1 MKPGFEEE
9 DNLDEKATSD
19 EEFDC
24 SSVTV
29 SSEGERKIAA
39 LDEKSRRLKA
49 QFAEENRL
57 AIESMDKIREEI
69 KQSQER
75 EDAITNDMEEMRQ
88 RQDEIKQDLRRL
100 DEISKRREREE
111 EKWKAKIDKK
121 KKKIAERLEKVR
133 ADRFEY
139 QQETEADNENP
150 ENQGPSAV
158 ELKNGAGR
166 KVEQASKDATKTT
179 TSCHEEDKADNILY
193 EPHEVKEYSSV
204 RQLEKKRKE
213 LRRLEKMEKKAIK
226 REKLEQR
233 ERKKIEKE
241 KRKVARKLEKL
252 RTKNSAVTEKNLG
265 YSESV
270 DNQAQAVS
278 SALLHEDSEEPQIV
292 NQTEHQTIHLT
303 ATYDVDQKEQNASNE
318 ASDRDPTEGHSSS
331 HSLDVR
337 PSVSKVVTVALGN
350 SELDISEGVKKPV
363 FDRII
368 CETEVAE
375 LSSEE
380 LETMQQRSFELPD
393 DKYVATE
400 GSVGEELEKKPYHE
414 FVMENSKESSH
425 SGDDQ
430 MDNEDASEDVEID
443 CLEKEDTLEDISV
456 ELFSIEEEV
465 DRIEPHNNPKCGR
478 ELLKNFESE
487 ECASKTAGT
496 EYNELTSFRGE
507 ILVNNSSKR
516 KVVSTGTIGASGKEP
531 LAKSDDFDQ
540 TDGECHDKDGLLQCL
555 DDTGMELS
563 TRSKKNKWSG
573 YSLEKSVPRPEYI
586 KEDGNDVP
594 DELVNDGNDDFEHGN
609 RSPIENCR
617 RIANEPSTLMRK
629 VSGRLTPGGLKPLF
643 NSHGA
648 EELNSIFEDT
658 VPSEEEVEDKVRG
671 EDGQFPLEESSSLNH
686 LETASFED
694 ETWNHDHEMNFKD
707 LPKEMQE
714 AIIQQYAAC
723 TDVEGAEN
731 VEVEIVYEEV
741 SRRSSDAN
749 SFSIVCEEAS
759 VQTCDQESWLEQDI
773 VEEIDDASIKEPSLS
788 EERPLAI
795 LTCDEMNVKQE
806 SVHGLETKPEA
817 ELGESGGNVG
827 RDHHELRDR
836 IDKSGV
842 MEFSEPPL
850 TASEAVSA
858 ESSLVH
864 SPDLQS
870 STAGRYNKGAL
881 PEELK
886 PLPMKA
892 ASTSNSLEY
901 MPISHAHKCSDRLSS
916 HQKSYLSQSTAMR
929 NFQEVEFIAEF
940 DDGLDEI
947 EEALKMAENQSEAT
961 TVYASKVVGA
971 FPQSTVESP
980 DRKTQEVFPH
990 HGTTKSVEKFTGLKE
1005 DTTSHQDINIP
1016 LLISDGDTNNTPLA
1030 AYKEAIH
1037 YSHSHQSG
1045 NGEDVEK
1052 AFMDRNLHPIIDI
1065 PNELD
1070 SSAPFNCALQSDHS
1084 GDRDA
1089 YSSESRASSFGNNM
1103 LEKTNDQKLFLGS
1116 ENKDVHNRGEVSDFA
1131 YRMEG
1136 PLAET
1141 KVQDEQRLLM
1151 DLDAIN
1157 TRNQQLMEENAQN
1170 DEDSF
1175 NEEARYDSSKNLVEV
1190 SGIATETSRA
1200 DSAVGKAGDE
1210 SPVAEIEEL
1219 LREEDSKVEKS
1230 HSICD
1235 TGDELDSWR
1244 SMDDMLP
1251 SDFHCVI
1258 GGEDN
1263 SFFGAPYLCD
1273 IVNKKPNH
1281 KKEEQDRETLEL
1293 ETNLVS
1299 ALESTAAST
1308 EHHRDTGL
1316 LSPRKDE
1323 NISVVGECVKSTSNE
1338 VRALEIEKDT
1348 KLDSVCDLALPR
1360 VNGVK
1365 KVVSSAHQGIL
1376 VPSIDDEVLAVGEE
1390 SVLQAAPG
1398 MGRSFQKDNK
1408 EADSDV
1414 KANADDRF
1422 VSVDS
1427 LIDERLGTSLKEEFC
1442 QVDTPSKEGSQRPHA
1457 TKRLSSGKG
1466 RVTKFKVNEDEFI
1479 DDIDRLLDEVEED
1492 IRIEESMSSP
1502 KSNYHSS
1509 ESKKAVEE
1517 IEDQSIIDV
1526 GTVDESVTRVT
1537 DIGNEESLLS
1547 SCDEEVAAIN
1557 GSTIDMLSED
1567 EEEPDSWDALNE
1579 LVDRRFQNRDSNFV
1593 LNDGENRVSD
1603 ERRRANYERRI
1614 AAVVNISEH
1623 LVHQELLA
1631 AIKALECEVTE
1642 IDTMEDEVKQSVT
1655 KHHVQKD
1662 GLNSPKEDEIQGNV
1676 TDKVKGVT
1684 CSGEKATVRDAIEQ
1698 LNKLHSMVTDIRE
1711 QLSGR
1716 NASKGQRFAL
1726 KTMLNSVPVLLNSI
1740 RTLDEYIG
1748 EMAEELK
1755 QATEKSNKG
1764 SVKSD
1769 EHAWTEMLEES
1780 RKENAKML
1788 VEITVL
1794 QEEVEA
1800 FKKQNESLH
1809 YQLKATKAELKC
1821 LQSRHE
1827 YKQRELTNLKNDFE
1841 RKEKKWDDAEESL
1854 ENALK
1859 DKLELLDDVE
1869 YLEESLR
1876 FSRENN
1882 ERLNNRVDELNE
1894 TIKELKKRAKM
1905 DNKRHEYG
1913 HLREE
1918 VELLQGSLEL
1928 SNQRETLSRCKV
1940 DDLEAEVSHFK
1951 HCEQTLKSNL
1961 KTVKSEKSRIIEQ
1974 LEEQLSTAENEN
1986 TRMMAELSRASD
1998 NENLLQNENMR
2009 VIKQL
2014 EEQLNKLINENS
2026 MLNAELSKVSEKDNQ
2041 MTELKSE
2048 TTMVIKRLEDQLVNL
2063 EMENHN
2069 LVTELHKV
2077 SEKDNEMIELKG
2089 ETSKLIEQLEDQLAT
2104 LKRENSMLT
2113 TELYKASEHNN
2124 ETSELNDETPKFISN
2139 LEDQLAT
2146 LRKENSL
2153 LTAEL
2158 YKASEKDNHMSE
2170 VKRETSKVINKLED
2184 QLGTLRRENF
2194 TPATELSEASKKDNQ
2209 ESELQSETSKV
2220 LKKLEDKLA
2229 TLKKKN
2235 STLATELNKASEQK
2249 CVTSKVIKQLEDHL
2263 DALLVE
2269 NSKLATE
2276 VNKASKKDYQMKE
2289 LRRETSKVI
2298 NKLEDQLATL
2308 KMEKF
2313 TLATEL
2319 SKASKKDNQMSELK
2333 RETSKVINKL
2343 EDQLATLKEEN
2354 STLATKLSKVS
2365 EKDKQLTELL
2375 NQVENLTTENKLQQH
2390 QALEAKKQFADGLK
2404 CAQEETSRLVE
2415 GSMRSRRTRR
2425 SKSSDIKMLR
2435 RRIRQN
2441 EQEIEFLGRFIQQ
2454 RGLEFGRRPQYH
2466 IDQDPTDA
2474 PDKLPD
2480 VKGCLNH
2487 EKEQGNDNQDA
2498 SQVQEMEK
2506 VIEGIR
2512 KSLRQTEND
2521 LQQTKDALMLKTERT
2536 EFLERRV
2543 EETETLLEETSKRL
2557 RQNQFNLE
2565 QTDATLRQQLKRS
2578 ATLENQLQETENAR
2592 NTAVTSTMNKD
2603 QELEEAF
2610 SRICQKDQR
2619 IDDLINELKQ
2629 ERFDKGCLKR
2639 TIEVTEYDA
2648 LREKGLLERLRE
2660 VENQL
2665 QRTEELK
2672 ETTLASLMDK
2682 QQELAHLHRSVSNK
2696 DAQIDDLTLEL
2707 KQQRLDKDFLKR
2719 TIAVTV
2725 CNAKREKG
2733 LLERST
2739 QLEKKLQ
2746 EMQEMREKTLASL
2759 QNNKEALEQ
2768 ANNKNDELTQRLNRE
2783 IMDKECLRRAVEAAE
2798 SDVKREKEL
2807 LEKREAKL
2815 EIQLQEM
2822 EKLQERTQSSLH
2834 DKATELQQV
2843 YTRLRRKDETIDQL
2857 KQELKQERSEKRDLK
2872 KAMERQNYNVQRQKI
2887 LLNDKEGEVK
2897 SLKEQLCDYEKK
2909 VEKLNVNLKQMRTE
2923 LEAADDILAYRKD
2936 NVGNTGISSRI
2947 QYDHLQV
2954 FPTRQ
2959 SRHTKENFREI
2970 GSLMVH
2976 VADRLSKL
2984 LQRQKEVDS
2993 SAALLKQ
3000 KEVEAKRVV
3009 ESLRGELNQRDDELE
3024 GLKSALLKSVTEA
3037 ECTRG
3042 HLREAEHENIDL
3054 KKTLADESDQVKKL
3068 EILVKQL
3075 EGDLERAQ
3083 NSSKDKDTALEE
3095 TKESLQ
3101 LKRSLLTSMEA
3112 KLCLKDNEIEEL
3124 RVANKERG
3132 LELERVQI
3140 SLREVKKELESSSSI
3155 ITKQNEEFVHLRPSV
3170 NRKTWE
3176 ADQMKFRVEPT
3187 QREVKL
3193 LSIQLECAKKD
3204 KESLSRELAAATVRL
3219 ENEQVLAN
3227 TQKKVLQEQ
3236 MKSGLQDLKDKSKL
3250 IWDMKMKLRE
3260 STARISRLETEKL
3273 EQEKRFRDYKR
3284 KLVYAVKQLK
3294 QSLNMAN
3301 ENERLV
3307 HSGIGSVARE
3317 MSELRTENQTL
3328 CGRPEDGIAD
3338 TSSGL
3343 VKVRLAFVVTF
3354 SLGIHI

>member
-111 EKWKAKIDKK
+111 EKWKAKVDKK

-133 ADRFEY
+133 TDRFEY

-265 YSESV
+265 YSDSV

-303 ATYDVDQKEQNASNE
+303 ATYDVDQKEQDASNE

-350 SELDISEGVKKPV
+350 SELDISESVKKPV
-363 FDRII
+363 FDSII

-375 LSSEE
+375 LSSQE

-400 GSVGEELEKKPYHE
+400 GSVGEELEKKPYNE

-496 EYNELTSFRGE
+496 EYSELTSFRGE
-507 ILVNNSSKR
+507 ILVNNSSMR

-531 LAKSDDFDQ
+531 PAKSDDFDQ

-563 TRSKKNKWSG
+563 TRSKKNKWTG
-573 YSLEKSVPRPEYI
+573 YSLEKSVPRPECI

-594 DELVNDGNDDFEHGN
+594 DEFVNDGNDDTIDVTLSNEDFEHGN

-617 RIANEPSTLMRK
+617 RIANEPSPLMRK
-629 VSGRLTPGGLKPLF
+629 VSGRLTPGGLQPLF

-648 EELNSIFEDT
+648 EELNSISEDT

-671 EDGQFPLEESSSLNH
+671 KDGQFPLEESSSLNH

-723 TDVEGAEN
+723 TDVKGAEN

-773 VEEIDDASIKEPSLS
+773 VEEIDDAYIKEPSLS
-788 EERPLAI
+788 EERPLAF

-817 ELGESGGNVG
+817 ELGESGGKVG
-827 RDHHELRDR
+827 RDHHELQDR

-881 PEELK
+881 PGELK

-916 HQKSYLSQSTAMR
+916 HQKAYHLQSTAMR

-940 DDGLDEI
+940 DDVLDEV
-947 EEALKMAENQSEAT
+947 EEALKMAENQSEAK

-980 DRKTQEVFPH
+980 DRKTQEVLPD
-990 HGTTKSVEKFTGLKE
+990 HGTNKSVEKFTGLKE

-1030 AYKEAIH
+1030 ENKEAIH
-1037 YSHSHQSG
+1037 YSYSHQSG

-1070 SSAPFNCALQSDHS
+1070 SSAPFNCALKSDHS

-1151 DLDAIN
+1151 DLDSIN

-1190 SGIATETSRA
+1190 SGIATETSLA

-1230 HSICD
+1230 YSICD

-1251 SDFHCVI
+1251 SNFHCVI

-1308 EHHRDTGL
+1308 EHHRDIGL

-1323 NISVVGECVKSTSNE
+1323 NISVVGERVKSTSNE

-1422 VSVDS
+1422 VPVDS
-1427 LIDERLGTSLKEEFC
+1427 LIDKRLGTPLEEEFC
-1442 QVDTPSKEGSQRPHA
+1442 QVDTPSKDGSQRPHA

-1517 IEDQSIIDV
+1517 VEDQSIIDV
-1526 GTVDESVTRVT
+1526 GTLDESVTRVT

-1557 GSTIDMLSED
+1557 DSTIDMMSED
-1567 EEEPDSWDALNE
+1567 EEEPDSWDALDE

-1642 IDTMEDEVKQSVT
+1642 IDAMEDEVKQSVT
-1655 KHHVQKD
+1655 KHHVQED
-1662 GLNSPKEDEIQGNV
+1662 GLNSPKEDEIQRNV

-1684 CSGEKATVRDAIEQ
+1684 CSREKATVRDAIEQ

-1726 KTMLNSVPVLLNSI
+1726 KTMVNSVPVLMNSI

-1780 RKENAKML
+1780 RKENAKLL
-1788 VEITVL
+1788 VEITVM

-1809 YQLKATKAELKC
+1809 YELKATNAELKC

-1882 ERLNNRVDELNE
+1882 ERLKNRVDELNE

-1918 VELLQGSLEL
+1918 VELLKGSLEL
-1928 SNQRETLSRCKV
+1928 SNQRETLSRCEV

-1974 LEEQLSTAENEN
+1974 LEEKLSTAENEN

-1998 NENLLQNENMR
+1998 NENLLKKENTR

-2014 EEQLNKLINENS
+2014 EDQINKLTNENS
-2026 MLNAELSKVSEKDNQ
+2026 TLNAELSKVSEKDNQ

-2048 TTMVIKRLEDQLVNL
+2048 TTMVIKQLEDQLANL
-2063 EMENHN
+2063 KKKNHN
-2069 LVTELHKV
+2069 LATELYKV

-2104 LKRENSMLT
+2104 MKRENSILT
-2113 TELYKASEHNN
+2113 SELYKESEKNN
-2124 ETSELNDETPKFISN
+2124 EMSELTGETSMFISN

-2158 YKASEKDNHMSE
+2158 YKASEKDNQMSE
-2170 VKRETSKVINKLED
+2170 LKRETSKVVNELEDELVTLKMEKSMLATELSKASEKDKQMSELKRETSKVIN
-2184 QLGTLRRENF
+2184 R
-2194 TPATELSEASKKDNQ
+2194 
-2209 ESELQSETSKV
+2209 
-2220 LKKLEDKLA
+2220 LEDKLA
-2229 TLKKKN
+2229 TLKMEN
-2235 STLATELNKASEQK
+2235 STLAT
-2249 CVTSKVIKQLEDHL
+2249 
-2263 DALLVE
+2263 
-2269 NSKLATE
+2269 KLS
-2276 VNKASKKDYQMKE
+2276 N
-2289 LRRETSKVI
+2289 
-2298 NKLEDQLATL
+2298 
-2308 KMEKF
+2308 
-2313 TLATEL
+2313 
-2319 SKASKKDNQMSELK
+2319 ASKKDNQMSELK

-2343 EDQLATLKEEN
+2343 EDQLATLKGEN
-2354 STLATKLSKVS
+2354 STLATELSKVS

-2375 NQVENLTTENKLQQH
+2375 NQVENLTTENKLLQH
-2390 QALEAKKQFADGLK
+2390 QALEAKKQFADELK
-2404 CAQEETSRLVE
+2404 CPQEEASRLVE
-2415 GSMRSRRTRR
+2415 GSMRSKRTRR

-2454 RGLEFGRRPQYH
+2454 RGLEFGRRPHYH

-2474 PDKLPD
+2474 PNTLPD

-2487 EKEQGNDNQDA
+2487 EKEQGNDKQDTN
-2498 SQVQEMEK
+2498 QVQEMEK

-2521 LQQTKDALMLKTERT
+2521 LHQKKDALMLKTERT
-2536 EFLERRV
+2536 EFLERRL

-2578 ATLENQLQETENAR
+2578 ATLENQLQEMENAR

-2610 SRICQKDQR
+2610 RRICQKDQR

-2629 ERFDKGCLKR
+2629 ERFDNGCLKR
-2639 TIEVTEYDA
+2639 AIEVTEYDT

-2682 QQELAHLHRSVSNK
+2682 QQELVHLYRSVSNK

-2707 KQQRLDKDFLKR
+2707 KQQSLDKDFLKR
-2719 TIAVTV
+2719 AIAVTE

-2746 EMQEMREKTLASL
+2746 EMQELREKTLASL
-2759 QNNKEALEQ
+2759 QNNKEALEE
-2768 ANNKNDELTQRLNRE
+2768 ANNENDELTQRLNRE
-2783 IMDKECLRRAVEAAE
+2783 IMDKDCLRRAFNASE

-2807 LEKREAKL
+2807 LEKREAKF

-2822 EKLQERTQSSLH
+2822 EMLQERTQSSLNN
-2834 DKATELQQV
+2834 KATELQQV

-2887 LLNDKEGEVK
+2887 LLNDKEGEVE

-3000 KEVEAKRVV
+3000 KEAEAKRVV

-3024 GLKSALLKSVTEA
+3024 SLKSALLKSVTEA

-3042 HLREAEHENIDL
+3042 HLRETEHENIDL

-3083 NSSKDKDTALEE
+3083 NSSKDKDTTLEE

-3155 ITKQNEEFVHLRPSV
+3155 ITKQNEEFVHLSPSV

-3187 QREVKL
+3187 QQEVKL
-3193 LSIQLECAKKD
+3193 LSIQLECTKKD

-3219 ENEQVLAN
+3219 ENEQVLAD

-3301 ENERLV
+3301 ENERLL
-3307 HSGIGSVARE
+3307 HSGIGSVERE
-3317 MSELRTENQTL
+3317 MSELRKENQTL
-3328 CGRPEDGIAD
+3328 CGRPGDGIAD